1 MAGCRYALA
10 PHFKR
15 KDNLTN
21 HLKKM
26 HNLVHVDAKARADDS
41 AISQARTHLDAHAE
55 PQSTFASGSQIV
67 FPIASPLASDSRP
80 AVGNSPYDDLSTSQ
94 IDATISG
101 PSKRR
106 RLRGSSLNLEDTSTT
121 ARASVEESHGET
133 EEWKRKA
140 AISEE
145 KMEAM
150 RVENAA
156 LRNQNESLMGEIERL
171 KKHEDSL
178 FALLAATR
186 KS

>member
-80 AVGNSPYDDLSTSQ
+80 AVGNFPYNDLSTSL

-106 RLRGSSLNLEDTSTT
+106 RLRGSSLNFEDTSTT
-121 ARASVEESHGET
+121 ATASIEELRDET
-133 EEWKRKA
+133 EEWKGKVA
-140 AISEE
+140 GCEG
-145 KMEAM
+145 KMEVM

-156 LRNQNESLMGEIERL
+156 LRTQNELLRGEIERL